1 MRNKSK
7 KLKTIVVLPAY
18 NAQETLKKTVAE
30 IPKNFIDEIILVD
43 DYSSDK
49 TFLLA
54 KKLGLVVYRHKKNQG
69 YGANQKTCYQ
79 IALKK
84 KADIIIMLHPDYQY
98 NPKLISFFV
107 PLIKMGYFDLMLG
120 TRIRSR
126 EEALKSGMPLYKYL
140 SNRFLSFFQNILT
153 GQNLSEW
160 HTGFRVYHR
169 KVLQAIDF
177 TKFRN
182 DFLFDTQ
189 MLLAAVEKKFKIG
202 EISIP
207 ARYHPQASS
216 IGFWPGLKY
225 GLGTLF
231 LTIIFFIRKMFY
243 DKNKLNNN

>member
-1 MRNKSK
+1 MINKK

-18 NAQETLKKTVAE
+18 NAQETLKKTVVE
-30 IPKNFIDEIILVD
+30 IPKNLVNEIVLVD
-43 DYSSDK
+43 DCSSDK

-54 KKLGLVVYRHKKNQG
+54 KKLKLTVYRHKKNQG

-98 NPKLISFFV
+98 DPKLISFFV
-107 PLIKMGYFDLMLG
+107 PLIKTGYFDLMLG

-126 EEALKSGMPLYKYL
+126 QEALKAGMPLYKYL
-140 SNRFLSFFQNILT
+140 ANRFLSFFQNILT

-169 KVLQAIDF
+169 KVLQTINF
-177 TKFRN
+177 NKFSN

-189 MLLAAVEKKFKIG
+189 MLLATVEKNFKIG

-207 ARYHPQASS
+207 AHYHPKASS

-225 GLGTLF
+225 GLGTLL
-231 LTIIFFIRKMFY
+231 LTTIFFIKKIIGQWFKKY
-243 DKNKLNNN
+243 